1 MIVVASSSAGSSLM
15 VTVEGLEGASVGAVV
30 VVAISSSA
38 GSSMVMLGM
47 VGGASVVMAAR

>member
-30 VVAISSSA
+30 VVAISSAA

>member
-1 MIVVASSSAGSSLM
+1 MVASSSVGSSLM

-38 GSSMVMLGM
+38 GSSMVVLGM
-47 VGGASVVMAAR
+47 VEGASVEVAAR